1 MPQRSPLSAYPL
13 VSTASADVAQ
23 SVVSRELA
31 DSRIRRIGHDN
42 PFQFDMNGVH
52 FGDTLIGW
60 NSYHSDTEIENG
72 QVHDTV
78 AFVLGEMNPVFCMD
92 NDPVVCTPSTAAVI
106 SQSKMSIRRPA
117 RSSVLVL
124 RTSYQALE
132 RRFQEITGT
141 QPRGRITFQRNVDI
155 MDGPGAQLRQTL
167 LYVVSQLG
175 TSDTLL
181 SNRLHRTATDDLLLT
196 TLLSIPNSHTDL
208 LLRDARDFAPD
219 LVRRAEEFLEAH
231 ATEPIKMQNV
241 FEACGCNR
249 NRLYRA
255 FKQHRGY
262 TPYEFLQS
270 CRLQASRRLLL
281 SPSVT
286 DTVSS
291 IAMATGF
298 PHLGRFAALYKERF
312 GESPSDTLRR
322 SR

>member
-1 MPQRSPLSAYPL
+1 VPQRCPLSSYPL
-13 VSTASADVAQ
+13 VSTASTDVAQ

-31 DSRIRRIGHDN
+31 DSRIRRIGHNN

-60 NSYHSDTEIENG
+60 NSYRSHTEIENG
-72 QVHDTV
+72 LVDDTV
-78 AFVLGEMNPVFCMD
+78 AFVLGERCPEFCMN
-92 NDPVVCTPSTAAVI
+92 NDSVVCTPSTAAVI

-117 RSSVLVL
+117 GSSVLVL
-124 RTSYQALE
+124 RTSYHALE
-132 RRFQEITGT
+132 RRFREITGT
-141 QPRGRITFQRNVDI
+141 RPHGRIEFERKVNIVN
-155 MDGPGAQLRQTL
+155 GPGAQLRQSL
-167 LYVVSQLG
+167 LHVVSQLE

-196 TLLSIPNSHTDL
+196 TLLSIPNSHTSF
-208 LLRDARDFAPD
+208 LLRDAQDFAPS

-231 ATEPIKMQNV
+231 ATNPIKMQDV
-241 FEACGCNR
+241 FEACGCDR

-262 TPYEFLQS
+262 TPHEFLQS
-270 CRLQASRRLLL
+270 CRLRASRKLLL
-281 SPSVT
+281 SPSAT

-298 PHLGRFAALYKERF
+298 PHLGRFAAFYKERF
-312 GESPSDTLRR
+312 GESPSETLRR